1 MALYDENPDAF
12 EYNNVNA
19 LEKGKTLAVPSVER
33 LAQESAIG
41 AAKRFDAHMKAPK
54 KNFPR
59 IPRPVTEQVDQKS
72 ESKQVLKQNTSGV
85 ISSLFDNSRN

>member
-19 LEKGKTLAVPSVER
+19 LEKGRTLAVPSVER

-54 KNFPR
+54 KTSPY
-59 IPRPVTEQVDQKS
+59 TE
-72 ESKQVLKQNTSGV
+72 TG
-85 ISSLFDNSRN
+85 I